1 MSKKESV
8 VNTTEAPAVDESR
21 WKQELEQLDR
31 LLTGRLTEAEAKE
44 YAKSELAK
52 HDGVVHT
59 IEVELVRGRAVLTS
73 TSFLP
78 RADRKR
84 LEDRIE
90 SLEGDL
96 AIARKLREA
105 SILKCGS
112 GIRAAKD
119 ADKHRP
125 RWQELRQRQQTIEAA
140 TGFARGRQ
148 PELNFSMPHK
158 FVG

>member
-1 MSKKESV
+1 MSKVSTEQEV
-8 VNTTEAPAVDESR
+8 TTPTVDESR

-44 YAKSELAK
+44 YAKSELAR

-59 IEVELVRGRAVLTS
+59 IEGELARGRAVLTS

-90 SLEGDL
+90 SLEADL
-96 AIARKLREA
+96 ATARKLREA

-125 RWQELRQRQQTIEAA
+125 RWQELRQRQQIIEAA

-148 PELNFSMPHK
+148 PELKLSMPHR